1 MTPRDSYL
9 RRFRKYGVDPRA
21 LKWQSQK
28 AAEQR
33 YLEITTLTDFN
44 GKSVLD
50 VGCGFGDLVAFIN
63 SKIKNFTY
71 AGIDLVDEFVS
82 AARNK
87 YPGFSFSVGD
97 YFSDPLQEKF
107 DIIVANGSLNSNV
120 PDNYAFRKKAIKTMF
135 EHAKEVVIFN
145 MVGGLSPKKTARGSN
160 VFFADASKIV
170 GFCES
175 LTSSVVLINHPGRRE
190 FTVIMPR

>member
-9 RRFRKYGVDPRA
+9 RRFRKYGVDPRT

-63 SKIKNFTY
+63 SKTENFSYT
-71 AGIDLVDEFVS
+71 GIDLINEFIL
-82 AARNK
+82 AARKK
-87 YPGFSFSVGD
+87 YPGFSFVMGD
-97 YFSDPLQEKF
+97 YFSDPLEEKF
-107 DIIVANGSLNSNV
+107 DIVVANGSLNSNV

-135 EHAKEVVIFN
+135 DHARQAVIFN
-145 MVGGLSPKKTARGSN
+145 MAGGFAPKETARGSN
-160 VFFADASKIV
+160 VFFADASKIGGV
-170 GFCES
+170 LQS
-175 LTSSVVLINHPGRRE
+175 LTSSVVLTDHPGPRE
-190 FTVIMPR
+190 FRV